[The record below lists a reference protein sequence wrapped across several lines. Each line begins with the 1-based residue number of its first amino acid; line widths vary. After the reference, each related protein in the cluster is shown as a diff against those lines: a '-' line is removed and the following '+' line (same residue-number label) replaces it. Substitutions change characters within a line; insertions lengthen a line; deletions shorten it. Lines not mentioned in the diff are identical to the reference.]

1 MVKKVKKAVQKSKTE
16 NGMPLGVKI
25 ISVFTYVLSALL
37 VIMSIFLFGAG
48 ALLNQTDAQQLI
60 KMFVEDSTASTT
72 VASDVTLGI
81 FIGGVVFLIFGVLM
95 YFVAR
100 NLWKGKNWARIVL
113 VIFFGLG
120 FVGALSDILMGSVLV
135 NIPDLIIDGA
145 IAGYLLFNN
154 KVRVAFSK

>member
-1 MVKKVKKAVQKSKTE
+1 MAKKVRKAVQKSKAMS
-16 NGMPLGVKI
+16 GMPMGVKI

-72 VASDVTLGI
+72 VASDITLGI
-81 FIGGVVFLIFGVLM
+81 FIGGVIFLIFGVFM
-95 YFVAR
+95 YYVAR
-100 NLWKGKNWARIVL
+100 SLWKGKNWARIIL

-120 FVGALSDILMGSVLV
+120 FVGALSDILMGSVWMSL
-135 NIPDLIIDGA
+135 PDLIIDGI
-145 IAGYLLFNN
+145 IAGYLLFND
-154 KVRVAFSK
+154 KVRSAFSK